1 MVMCL
6 ATVAKVLEIG
16 EDGKTAWVDFG
27 GVKREVRLDVL
38 PDVKVGDYVLIHTG
52 FAIEKVDEET
62 AREILSAWDELF
74 KIEKEAFGGTY
85 YAKE

>member
-1 MVMCL
+1 MCL
-6 ATVAKVLEIG
+6 ATVARVLEIG
-16 EDGKTAWVDFG
+16 EDGRTAWVDFG
-27 GVKREVRLDVL
+27 GVKREVRLDLL

-74 KIEKEAFGGTY
+74 SLEREAFEGTY
-85 YAKE
+85 YVRD